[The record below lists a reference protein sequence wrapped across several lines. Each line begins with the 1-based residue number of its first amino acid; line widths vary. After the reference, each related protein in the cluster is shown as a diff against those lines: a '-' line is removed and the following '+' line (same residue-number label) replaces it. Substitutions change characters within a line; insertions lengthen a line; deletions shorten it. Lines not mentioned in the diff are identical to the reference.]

1 VRLVLV
7 GAVEGSRQALEA
19 LLEAGCN
26 VVYVF
31 TLAPEYARR
40 HSDFADLRPL
50 CEGFGV
56 PMSGINNI
64 NEPEVLEQLRTL
76 DPDYLLVLGWS
87 QIVKPELLR
96 LPRRGAIGFHPA
108 LLPEGRGRAAL
119 PWTILLGLKR
129 SGCTLFFMD
138 EGMDSGDII
147 CQQAFDIAPDETAQT
162 LYRKVTSTLRV
173 MIAEIAPG
181 LSRGELPRRRQ
192 DHAHATYT
200 AKRTGRD
207 GLIDWQQ
214 PAHKVW
220 TLIRA
225 VGAPYPGAFTFYRQ
239 RRLIVWEADLVPRAN
254 YVGVVGQV
262 LRSEPGG
269 VLMQCGEGY
278 LRLVTVQEE
287 GQAMMAATQYFTRV
301 HDVLGVDWL
310 TLYEQ
315 NLRSIRGDKS

>member
-19 LLEAGCN
+19 LLEAGGN
-26 VVYVF
+26 IVHVF

-50 CEGFGV
+50 CERFGV
-56 PMSGINNI
+56 PLSGVNNI
-64 NEPEVLEQLRTL
+64 NDPEVLEQIRGLA
-76 DPDYLLVLGWS
+76 PDYLLVLGWS
-87 QIVKPELLR
+87 QIVKPELLQ
-96 LPRRGAIGFHPA
+96 LPRHGAIGFHPA

-119 PWTILLGLKR
+119 PWVILLGLEQ

-147 CQQAFDIAPDETAQT
+147 CQQVFNIAPDETAQT
-162 LYRKVTSTLRV
+162 LYDKVTSALRA

-181 LSRGELPRRRQ
+181 LKRGELPRRPQ
-192 DHAHATYT
+192 DQTRATYT
-200 AKRTGRD
+200 AKRTQRD

-214 PAHKVW
+214 PAHKIW

-239 RRLIVWEADLVPRAN
+239 RRLIVWEADFVPHAN

-262 LRSEPGG
+262 LRLEPGG
-269 VLMQCGEGY
+269 VLVQGGEGC
-278 LRLVTVQEE
+278 LRLVTVQED
-287 GQAMMAATQYFTRV
+287 GQAMMPATEYFTRV
-301 HDVLGVDWL
+301 HDVLGLDWL
-310 TLYEQ
+310 ALYEQ
-315 NLRSIRGDKS
+315 SLRSIRGDKS